1 MVTNKTSRAKLRKLL
16 SLQNKNTTA
25 PNDRAGLRDEKRS
38 LLVDEAFGV
47 PSKPPGVPFLWHAI
61 GKPTL
66 PQSDTLRTAEEIVR
80 IASRALQNNGSRV
93 NTLLDYTRSSRND
106 PSSRAIAFLAKE
118 AANLGASAKLRFTAL
133 EALCFFSFTHVG
145 IASSENGI
153 ADNDATALP
162 SLLSRQLY
170 QHCVDSGAWDA
181 STQER
186 AKAILK
192 IYDSLSSSS
201 EFEEEISDAMMIMDN
216 DTVDLDRNDTNAPF
230 AFEIPNRELVKSL
243 DDDESWSLETSSA
256 VLAPPRFSFPHWTLK
271 WKDITFKNAQL
282 SPFAELCSLELDRE
296 VLARLALMLSF

>member
-1 MVTNKTSRAKLRKLL
+1 MLIRSTPYEDFEVANGNLDAALENLAVAWLQTKQAAQNYESWL

-216 DTVDLDRNDTNAPF
+216 DTVDLDRNC
-230 AFEIPNRELVKSL
+230 LL
-243 DDDESWSLETSSA
+243 YTSPS
-256 VLAPPRFSFPHWTLK
+256 PR
-271 WKDITFKNAQL
+271 D
-282 SPFAELCSLELDRE
+282 
-296 VLARLALMLSF
+296 